1 MEANNTSTLV
11 MVLGGLE
18 IVLVAA
24 VGYFLSQLVGNS
36 DTSNDLVKTVLPVT
50 GTIGGIVM
58 LHTVLWYMYFTYNP
72 LSMNLYFLL
81 TTSLSVIIS
90 LTALSI
96 ALVNRS

>member
-1 MEANNTSTLV
+1 MEASNTSTLV

-36 DTSNDLVKTVLPVT
+36 DTSNDLVKTLLPVT

-72 LSMNLYFLL
+72 HPFH
-81 TTSLSVIIS
+81 
-90 LTALSI
+90 
-96 ALVNRS
+96 